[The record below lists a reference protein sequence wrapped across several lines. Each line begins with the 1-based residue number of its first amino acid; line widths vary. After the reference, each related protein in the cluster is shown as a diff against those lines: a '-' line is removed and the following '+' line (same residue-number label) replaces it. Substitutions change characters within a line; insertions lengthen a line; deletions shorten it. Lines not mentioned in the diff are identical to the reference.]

1 MFSLFNKWNPKK
13 PPKMKQ
19 PVSLAPLMWDMHSH
33 LLPGIDDGAPTLEHS
48 IELIEK
54 LIAFGYVGAV
64 TTPHIYWDMYRNS
77 PEIILEK
84 LAVVKEEIAKRQLP
98 FQLEAA
104 AEYFCDEH
112 FESQIEQGKLLHF
125 GKEKYVLFEISFIQ
139 ENINL
144 GRAIFNMRLNGF
156 QPILAHPE
164 RYEYWHS
171 DFSRYESMLDK
182 EVLLQVNINSLT
194 GQYGPNVR
202 RIAEKLIAKGMVSF
216 IGSDCHHVGHIDLM
230 EQARSS
236 PSMKIFLESS
246 RSLHSTIS
254 AH

>member
-1 MFSLFNKWNPKK
+1 MFSIFNKWNPKK
-13 PPKMKQ
+13 PPKLKV
-19 PVSLAPLMWDMHSH
+19 PVSLAPLKWDMHSH
-33 LLPGIDDGAPTLEHS
+33 LLPGIDDGAQNIEQS

-54 LIAFGYVGAV
+54 LIAFGYEGAV
-64 TTPHIYWDMYRNS
+64 TTPHVYWDMYRNT

-84 LAVVKEEIAKRQLP
+84 LALVRAEIAKRQIP
-98 FQLEAA
+98 FTLNAA

-112 FESQIEQGKLLHF
+112 FEAQIEQNQLLHF
-125 GKEKYVLFEISFIQ
+125 GAAKYVLFEISFVQ

-144 GRAIFNMRLNGF
+144 GRAIFNMRLNGY

-164 RYEYWHS
+164 RYEYWHT
-171 DFSRYESMLDK
+171 DFSRYENMLDK

-202 RIAEKLIAKGMVSF
+202 RTAEKLIERGMVSF
-216 IGSDCHHVGHIDLM
+216 IGTDCHHLGHIDLM

-236 PSMKIFLESS
+236 PSIQRFLASS
-246 RSLHSTIS
+246 QSLHATI
-254 AH
+254 A